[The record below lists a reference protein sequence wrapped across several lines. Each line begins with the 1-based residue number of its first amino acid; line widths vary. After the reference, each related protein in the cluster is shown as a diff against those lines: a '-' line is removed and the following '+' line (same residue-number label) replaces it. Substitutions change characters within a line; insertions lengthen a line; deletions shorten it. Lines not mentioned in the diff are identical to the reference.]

1 VLHGEGSYA
10 EMIEHF
16 AEYNDV
22 AGDSPLNLCHT
33 SQVHPVMPTG
43 TWAMRWYLRLRFQRP
58 RSWPDDIMVLAPVC
72 LSV

>member
-1 VLHGEGSYA
+1 MLHGEGSYA

-33 SQVHPVMPTG
+33 SQVHPVMPLP
-43 TWAMRWYLRLRFQRP
+43 A
-58 RSWPDDIMVLAPVC
+58 
-72 LSV
+72 